1 MSREKEQKEGQKKA
15 YFQRYEWCT
24 MKTFMQH
31 ITEDGIEIGPM
42 LRRAVSSR
50 ARKLKRAK
58 DKRISPVRKS
68 EVKWREAE
76 AKLNR
81 DMGWTTATNAD
92 T

>member
-1 MSREKEQKEGQKKA
+1 
-15 YFQRYEWCT
+15 
-24 MKTFMQH
+24 
-31 ITEDGIEIGPM
+31 M

-81 DMGWTTATNAD
+81 DMGWTTATNAA